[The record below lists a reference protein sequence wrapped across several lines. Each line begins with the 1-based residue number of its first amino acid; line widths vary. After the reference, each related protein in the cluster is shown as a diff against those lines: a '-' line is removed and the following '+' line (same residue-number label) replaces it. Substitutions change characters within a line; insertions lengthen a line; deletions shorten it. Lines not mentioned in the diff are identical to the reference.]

1 VAHSALKFAFNTNT
15 VLMFTWSIGQLDTHE
30 HVHGFH
36 GMKEKYFVT
45 ERFAVFQREFITMQ
59 LVRDLRRRTRIF
71 VFPKDAKDDY

>member
-1 VAHSALKFAFNTNT
+1 
-15 VLMFTWSIGQLDTHE
+15 
-30 HVHGFH
+30 
-36 GMKEKYFVT
+36 MKEKYFVT